1 MKNKSSKIVSII
13 LSVLLLFSVM
23 PTTVFA
29 TDSVVSV
36 TTVSGAVTEYTD
48 IHEAFAFACENA
60 GSTITLLNDIDLGT
74 DEIHIVDCD
83 ITLELNGKTLSGN
96 SLECIW
102 LHRGGKMLIK
112 DSVGSGTIEN
122 TGDDSYAIA
131 NFGELTIE
139 SGTFIGKSAGVF
151 SADRVVIKDGILTGD
166 EYGLL
171 FWLGGSV
178 NINDKC
184 DLDIDAE
191 WLDGKGQ
198 ILGGTFIN
206 GIYIKNW
213 GGYIY
218 DFYEPTLHLLD
229 ILADGYGF
237 FGEDGNE
244 IFATE
249 NQVSITENITVKESE
264 TERPNVAKVELAT
277 GETEYFITIYDAL
290 RYATKWS
297 GRTGAYNP
305 KIVLLEDINIS
316 GQIEFDGWGEA
327 TIDLNGKTIS
337 SSGNITLKAKGCT
350 ITDSIGGGA
359 IINTAEEK
367 GVAIY
372 SSSVTLNNVDV
383 ISNSFAAIY
392 GDFGYKPT
400 VVING
405 GNIYGKEY
413 GIFGCFKL
421 NITDGIIKSESKAI
435 FITWLDGYN
444 NDVYSEVSIS
454 GGTIIG
460 GIECAKKGNLYL
472 LDTLCEGY
480 YFYDIE
486 GNPIELT
493 SNQLSIDETVTIKN
507 RFPVSV
513 TQPDGTTEYFPT
525 VDEGKDKAN
534 EDFGSTL
541 KLLTDILLNS
551 SFDFFGTT
559 TLDLNGKNI
568 AVKGDYDY
576 TVVVD
581 EGASLNIKDSAD
593 NGTIGGGG
601 IAVNGGTLNFNSGT
615 VESSMDGIYNNGG
628 SVTVNGGAISSGEGY
643 DDIFVEGEN
652 TTIVYGGAYEDG
664 FSIGGTTIN
673 EALAD
678 GYVFYNGDGAIEI
691 EDNQKVVNDNVVV
704 YEKTIVTAMSSQI
717 RFNRNDDGSYAGTF
731 DVRTRAKISDA
742 DFKKYIADTNEE
754 AIEKISKVGFVY
766 STADTQFNV
775 ESAKTVAQ
783 DGKVDGFADAP
794 VSYIQ
799 DADGY
804 YMFTCVVTGITEE
817 YLDSGLTAYAYICV
831 DGIWYFF
838 PVEVTAEFG
847 ELYGKYYPMAAETY
861 GWEV

>member
-1 MKNKSSKIVSII
+1 MKKTTNKLLSII

-23 PTTVFA
+23 PMTVLA
-29 TDSVVSV
+29 TGSVASV
-36 TTVSGAVTEYTD
+36 TTVSGSVTEYAD
-48 IHEAFAFACENA
+48 IHDAFAFACENA
-60 GSTITLLNDIDLGT
+60 GSTITLLNDVDLGT

-83 ITLELNGKTLSGN
+83 ITLELNGKTLSSTSN
-96 SLECIW
+96 EVIW

-112 DSVGSGTIEN
+112 DSVGNGTIKN
-122 TGDDSYAIA
+122 TGNDSYAIA

-151 SADRVVIKDGILTGD
+151 TADRVVIKDGTFTGD

-178 NINDKC
+178 NINDNC

-213 GGYIY
+213 GGELF
-218 DFYEPTLHLLD
+218 DFYEPTLYLVD
-229 ILADGYGF
+229 VLADGYGF

-249 NQVSITENITVKESE
+249 YQTSLTENITVKDSE
-264 TERPNVAKVELAT
+264 NERPNVAKVELAT
-277 GETEYFITIYDAL
+277 GETKYFIDLWEAL
-290 RYATKWS
+290 RLADWS
-297 GRTGAYNP
+297 MNSKLTLLKDSETSNVFKVTGYGNFT
-305 KIVLLEDINIS
+305 L
-316 GQIEFDGWGEA
+316 
-327 TIDLNGKTIS
+327 DLNGKVLS
-337 SSGNITLKAKGCT
+337 SSGSTTLELASTSQLPFT
-350 ITDSIGGGA
+350 IIDSIGGGE
-359 IINTAEEK
+359 IRNTAESNGIAINADGGKLVLEDITVTSDSYI
-367 GVAIY
+367 GIY
-372 SSSVTLNNVDV
+372 SADGGSSVT
-383 ISNSFAAIY
+383 
-392 GDFGYKPT
+392 
-400 VVING
+400 ING
-405 GNIYGKEY
+405 GKIYGKEY
-413 GIFGCFKL
+413 GIKGCTKL
-421 NITDGIIKSESKAI
+421 TLTDGEISSDSKAI
-435 FITWLDGYN
+435 FLSWYSNNGYFFRSSTAN
-444 NDVYSEVSIS
+444 IS
-454 GGTIIG
+454 GGTIKG
-460 GIECAKKGNLYL
+460 GIECAKNGNLYL
-472 LDTLCEGY
+472 SDTLCEGY
-480 YFYDIE
+480 YFYDTE
-486 GNPIELT
+486 DNPIELT
-493 SNQLSIDETVTIKN
+493 SNQLSIDETVTVKN

-525 VDEGKDKAN
+525 VDEGKDKA
-534 EDFGSTL
+534 DDSFDSKL

-551 SFDFFGTT
+551 SLDFFGTT

-568 AVKGDYDY
+568 ATNDEYDY

-581 EGASLNIKDSAD
+581 EGASLNIEDSAD

-601 IAVNGGTLNFNSGT
+601 IAVNGGTLNFNSGA
-615 VESSMDGIYNNGG
+615 VESTMDGIYNNGG
-628 SVTVNGGAISSGEGY
+628 SITVNGGAISSGEGY

-678 GYVFYNGDGAIEI
+678 GYVFYNGNGAIEI
-691 EDNQKVVNDNVVV
+691 EDNQKVVSDNVVV

-754 AIEKISKVGFVY
+754 AITKITKVGFVY
-766 STADTQFNV
+766 SRATTKFDV
-775 ESAKTVAQ
+775 DSAKTVAQ
-783 DGKVDGFADAP
+783 GGSVDGFVDAP
-794 VSYIQ
+794 INSIQ

-804 YMFTCVVTGITEE
+804 YMFTCLVTGVTEE
-817 YLDSGLTAYAYICV
+817 DIDNGLTTYAYICIE
-831 DGIWYFF
+831 DTWYFF
-838 PVEVTAEFG
+838 PVEVTAEFS
-847 ELYGKYYPMAAETY
+847 ELFGKYYPLAAEKY
-861 GWEV
+861 GW

>member
-1 MKNKSSKIVSII
+1 MKKTTNKLLSII

-23 PTTVFA
+23 PMTVFA
-29 TDSVVSV
+29 TGSVASV
-36 TTVSGAVTEYTD
+36 TTVSGEVAEYTD

-60 GSTITLLNDIDLGT
+60 SSTITLLRDIDLGT

-83 ITLELNGKTLSGN
+83 ITLELNGKTLSSTSN
-96 SLECIW
+96 EVVW

-112 DSVGSGTIEN
+112 DSVGNGTIKN

-151 SADRVVIKDGILTGD
+151 TADRVVIKDGTFTGD

-178 NINDKC
+178 NINDNC

-237 FGEDGNE
+237 FDEDGNE

-249 NQVSITENITVKESE
+249 YQTSITGNITVKESE
-264 TERPNVAKVELAT
+264 NERPNVAKVELAN
-277 GETEYFITIYDAL
+277 GETEYFIDIFAAF
-290 RYATKWS
+290 RYASGKS
-297 GRTGAYNP
+297 GRIGDYNP
-305 KIVLLEDINIS
+305 KIVLLKDVVLSRTIQYS
-316 GQIEFDGWGEA
+316 GWNRT
-327 TIDLNGKTIS
+327 TIDLNGKTLS
-337 SSGNITLKAKGCT
+337 SSCDVTLDIKGST
-350 ITDSIGGGA
+350 ITDSLGGGA
-359 IINTAEEK
+359 VVNTAEEN
-367 GVAIY
+367 GVAIQG
-372 SSSVTLNNVDV
+372 STLILNNVNV
-383 ISNSFAAIY
+383 ISNSFAAICE
-392 GDFGYKPT
+392 T
-400 VVING
+400 RCRASITING
-405 GNIYGKEY
+405 GSIYGKKY
-413 GIFGCFKL
+413 GICGSL
-421 NITDGIIKSESKAI
+421 DLTITDGVIKSDSTAI
-435 FITWLDGYN
+435 YLANYWLWGDNYL
-444 NDVYSEVSIS
+444 SSFPAKIS

-460 GIECAKKGNLYL
+460 GIQIASGNTFYL
-472 LDTLCEGY
+472 KDIICEGY
-480 YFYDIE
+480 YFYDTE
-486 GNPIELT
+486 DNLIELT
-493 SNQLSIDETVTIKN
+493 EKQSSIDETVTVKN

-525 VDEGKDKAN
+525 VDEGVDKAN
-534 EDFGSTL
+534 KDTDSVL
-541 KLLTDILLNS
+541 KLLKDILLNS
-551 SFDFFGTT
+551 SLVIDGTT
-559 TLDLNGKNI
+559 TLDLNGKKLEI
-568 AVKGDYDY
+568 KDAVSIL
-576 TVVVD
+576 V
-581 EGASLNIKDSAD
+581 ENGASLNIEDSAD
-593 NGTIGGGG
+593 SGTIGGGG

-615 VESSMDGIYNNGG
+615 VESTMDGIYNNGG
-628 SVTVNGGAISSGEGY
+628 SITVNGGAISSGDGY

-652 TTIVYGGAYEDG
+652 STIVYGGAYEDG

-678 GYVFYNGDGAIEI
+678 GYVFYNDDGVIEI
-691 EDNQKVVNDNVVV
+691 EDNQKVVSDNVVV

-717 RFNRNDDGSYAGTF
+717 RFNTNDDGSYAGTF

-766 STADTQFNV
+766 STTETDFNT
-775 ESAKTVAQ
+775 ESAKIVAQ
-783 DGKVDGFADAP
+783 GGKVDGLIDAP
-794 VSYIQ
+794 VSYIV
-799 DADGY
+799 DDDGY
-804 YMFTCVVTGITEE
+804 YMYICMVTGITEE
-817 YLDSGLTAYAYICV
+817 YLENGIITYAYICIE
-831 DGIWYFF
+831 DTWYFF
-838 PVEVTAEFG
+838 PVEVTAEFSD
-847 ELYGKYYPMAAETY
+847 LYYTYYPMAAEQY
-861 GWEV
+861 GW

>member
-1 MKNKSSKIVSII
+1 MKKTTNKFLSII

-23 PTTVFA
+23 PITVFA
-29 TDSVVSV
+29 TGSVASV
-36 TTVSGAVTEYTD
+36 TTALGVNKEYDD

-60 GSTITLLNDIDLGT
+60 GSTITLLSDIDLGT

-83 ITLELNGKTLSGN
+83 IILELNGKTLS
-96 SLECIW
+96 STSDEVIY

-112 DSVGSGTIEN
+112 DSVGSGTIKN
-122 TGDDSYAIA
+122 TGNNSFAIV

-139 SGTFIGKSAGVF
+139 SGTFIGKKSGVF
-151 SADRVVIKDGILTGD
+151 TADKVVIKDGTFTGD

-178 NINDKC
+178 NVDDKC
-184 DLDIDAE
+184 DLDIGAE

-213 GGYIY
+213 GGDIY
-218 DFYEPTLHLLD
+218 DFYEPILYLLD

-249 NQVSITENITVKESE
+249 YQLSITENITVKESKN
-264 TERPNVAKVELAT
+264 ERPNAARVELAN
-277 GETEYFITIYDAL
+277 GEIKYFIDLWEAL
-290 RYATKWS
+290 RLANWS
-297 GRTGAYNP
+297 MNSKLT
-305 KIVLLEDINIS
+305 LLKDSETSKVFKVIGCGNFIL
-316 GQIEFDGWGEA
+316 
-327 TIDLNGKTIS
+327 DLNGKVLS
-337 SSGNITLKAKGCT
+337 SSGNTTLELESNFGLPFT
-350 ITDSIGGGA
+350 IIDSVGGGE
-359 IINTAEEK
+359 IRNTAESNGIAINADVGKLVLEDITVTSASCI
-367 GVAIY
+367 GIY
-372 SSSVTLNNVDV
+372 SADGGSSVT
-383 ISNSFAAIY
+383 
-392 GDFGYKPT
+392 
-400 VVING
+400 ING
-405 GNIYGKEY
+405 GKVYGKEY
-413 GIFGCFKL
+413 GIKGCTKL
-421 NITDGIIKSESKAI
+421 TLTDGVISSDSKAI
-435 FITWLDGYN
+435 FLSWYSNNGYN
-444 NDVYSEVSIS
+444 WRSSKANIS
-454 GGTIIG
+454 GGIIKG
-460 GIECAKKGNLYL
+460 GIECAKNGNLYL
-472 LDTLCEGY
+472 SDTLCEGY
-480 YFYDIE
+480 YFYDTE

-493 SNQLSIDETVTIKN
+493 ANQLSIDGTVTIKN
-507 RFPVSV
+507 RYPVSV

-525 VDEGKDKAN
+525 VDEGKDKAD
-534 EDFGSTL
+534 ESFDSKL

-551 SFDFFGTT
+551 SLDFFGTT

-568 AVKGDYDY
+568 ATNDEYDY
-576 TVVVD
+576 TVIVD
-581 EGASLNIKDSAD
+581 DGASLNIEDSAD
-593 NGTIGGGG
+593 SGTIGGGG
-601 IAVNGGTLNFNSGT
+601 VAVNGGTLNFNNGSI
-615 VESSMDGIYNNGG
+615 ESSMDGIYNNGG
-628 SVTVNGGAISSGEGY
+628 SVTVNGGAISGGEGY

-652 TTIVYGGAYEDG
+652 TTIVYGGTYEDG

-673 EALAD
+673 ETLAD

-691 EDNQKVVNDNVVV
+691 EDNQKVVSDNVVV

-717 RFNRNDDGSYAGTF
+717 RFNTNDDGSYAGTF

-766 STADTQFNV
+766 STSETEFDI

-783 DGKVDGFADAP
+783 GGTVEGFTNAP

-804 YMFTCVVTGITEE
+804 YVFTCIVTGITEE
-817 YLDSGLTAYAYICV
+817 YLDNGITTYAYICIE
-831 DGIWYFF
+831 DTWYFF

-847 ELYGKYYPMAAETY
+847 ELFGKYYPLAAEKY
-861 GWEV
+861 GW

>member
-1 MKNKSSKIVSII
+1 MKKTTNKVLSVI

-23 PTTVFA
+23 PMTVFA
-29 TDSVVSV
+29 TGSVASV
-36 TTVSGAVTEYTD
+36 TTVFGTVTEYAD
-48 IHEAFAFACENA
+48 VHEAFDFACGNA

-83 ITLELNGKTLSGN
+83 ITLELNGKTLS
-96 SLECIW
+96 STSDEVIW

-112 DSVGSGTIEN
+112 DSVSNGTIKN
-122 TGDDSYAIA
+122 TGDNSYAIA

-151 SADRVVIKDGILTGD
+151 TADRVVIKDGTFTGD

-171 FWLGGSV
+171 FWLGGRV
-178 NINDKC
+178 NINDNC

-213 GGYIY
+213 GGELF
-218 DFYEPTLHLLD
+218 DFYEPTLYLLD

-237 FGEDGNE
+237 FDEDGNE

-249 NQVSITENITVKESE
+249 YQTSLTENITVKESE
-264 TERPNVAKVELAT
+264 SERPNVAKVELAT
-277 GETEYFITIYDAL
+277 GEIKYFIDLPQAL
-290 RYATKWS
+290 YFANWS
-297 GRTGAYNP
+297 IDSKITLLKDYETTDTLTVTGYG
-305 KIVLLEDINIS
+305 KCTL
-316 GQIEFDGWGEA
+316 
-327 TIDLNGKTIS
+327 DLNGKTIS
-337 SSGNITLKAKGCT
+337 SSGSKTLKLSSSSKTQFT
-350 ITDSIGGGA
+350 IIDSIGGGA
-359 IINTAEEK
+359 IINTAESD
-367 GVAIY
+367 GIAIY
-372 SSSVTLNNVDV
+372 GSSVALENVDV
-383 ISNSFAAIY
+383 ISNSLAAIY
-392 GDFGYKPT
+392 TGFDYKPT
-400 VVING
+400 ITING

-413 GIFGCFKL
+413 GIFGCFNL
-421 NITDGIIKSESKAI
+421 DITDGVIESDSRAL
-435 FITWLDGYN
+435 FVTWIDGYY
-444 NDVYSEVSIS
+444 NDVYSNVNIS

-460 GIECAKKGNLYL
+460 GIECAKNGNLYL
-472 LDTLCEGY
+472 FDTLCEGY
-480 YFYDIE
+480 YFYDTE
-486 GNPIELT
+486 DNPIELT
-493 SNQLSIDETVTIKN
+493 SRQLYIDETVTVKN

-525 VDEGKDKAN
+525 VDEGKDKAD
-534 EDFGSTL
+534 ESFDSKL

-551 SFDFFGTT
+551 SLDFFGTT

-568 AVKGDYDY
+568 AVNDDYDY

-581 EGASLNIKDSAD
+581 EGATLNIEDSAD

-601 IAVNGGTLNFNSGT
+601 IAVNCGTLNFNGGA
-615 VESSMDGIYNNGG
+615 VESTMDGIYNNGG

-691 EDNQKVVNDNVVV
+691 EDNQKVVSDNVVV

-717 RFNRNDDGSYAGTF
+717 RFNTNDDGSYAGTF

-754 AIEKISKVGFVY
+754 AVEKISKVGFVY
-766 STADTQFNV
+766 STTETEFNID
-775 ESAKTVAQ
+775 SAKTVAK
-783 DGKVDGFADAP
+783 GGSVDGFTDAP

-804 YMFTCVVTGITEE
+804 YMFTCMVTGITEE
-817 YLDSGLTAYAYICV
+817 YLANGITTYAYIC
-831 DGIWYFF
+831 IEETWYFF
-838 PVEVTAEFG
+838 PVEVSAEFS
-847 ELYGKYYPMAAETY
+847 ELFGKYYPLAAEQY
-861 GWEV
+861 GW

>member
-1 MKNKSSKIVSII
+1 MRKAIQQIFSII
-13 LSVLLLFSVM
+13 LSILLSFSVM
-23 PTTVFA
+23 PMTVFA
-29 TDSVVSV
+29 TGSVASV
-36 TTVSGAVTEYTD
+36 TTVSGVVSEYTD

-60 GSTITLLNDIDLGT
+60 GSTITLLSDIDFGT

-83 ITLELNGKTLSGN
+83 ITLELNGKTLS
-96 SLECIW
+96 STSDEVIW

-112 DSVGSGTIEN
+112 DSAGNGTIKN

-151 SADRVVIKDGILTGD
+151 TADRVVIKDGTFTGD

-213 GGYIY
+213 GGELF
-218 DFYEPTLHLLD
+218 DFYEPTLYLLD

-237 FGEDGNE
+237 FDEDGNE

-249 NQVSITENITVKESE
+249 YQTSLTENITVKESE
-264 TERPNVAKVELAT
+264 SERPNVAKVELAT
-277 GETEYFITIYDAL
+277 GEIKYFIDLPQAL
-290 RYATKWS
+290 YFANWS
-297 GRTGAYNP
+297 IDSKITLLKDYETTDTLTVTGYG
-305 KIVLLEDINIS
+305 KCTL
-316 GQIEFDGWGEA
+316 
-327 TIDLNGKTIS
+327 DLNGKTIS
-337 SSGNITLKAKGCT
+337 SSGSKTLKLSSSSKTQFT
-350 ITDSIGGGA
+350 IIDSIGGGA
-359 IINTAEEK
+359 IINTAESD
-367 GVAIY
+367 GIAIY
-372 SSSVTLNNVDV
+372 GSSVALENVDV
-383 ISNSFAAIY
+383 ISNSLAAIHT
-392 GDFGYKPT
+392 GFDYKPT
-400 VVING
+400 ITING

-413 GIFGCFKL
+413 GIFGCFNL
-421 NITDGIIKSESKAI
+421 DITDGVIESDSRAL
-435 FITWLDGYN
+435 FVTWIDGYY
-444 NDVYSEVSIS
+444 NDVYSNVNIS

-460 GIECAKKGNLYL
+460 GIECAKNGNLYL
-472 LDTLCEGY
+472 FDTLCEGY
-480 YFYDIE
+480 YFYDTE
-486 GNPIELT
+486 DNPIELT
-493 SNQLSIDETVTIKN
+493 SRQLYIDETVTVKN

-525 VDEGKDKAN
+525 VDEGKDKAD
-534 EDFGSTL
+534 ESFDSKL

-551 SFDFFGTT
+551 SLDFFGTT
-559 TLDLNGKNI
+559 TLDLNGKKI
-568 AVKGDYDY
+568 AVNDDYDY

-581 EGASLNIKDSAD
+581 EGASLNIEDSAD

-601 IAVNGGTLNFNSGT
+601 IAVNCGTLNFNGGA
-615 VESSMDGIYNNGG
+615 VESTTDGIYNNGG

-691 EDNQKVVNDNVVV
+691 EDNQKVVSDNVVV

-717 RFNRNDDGSYAGTF
+717 RFNTNDDGSYAGTF

-742 DFKKYIADTNEE
+742 DFQKYIAGTNEE
-754 AIEKISKVGFVY
+754 AVEKISKVGFVY
-766 STADTQFNV
+766 STTETKFNID
-775 ESAKTVAQ
+775 SAKTVAQ
-783 DGKVDGFADAP
+783 GGTLDGYTNAP

-804 YMFTCVVTGITEE
+804 YMFTCIVTGIAEE
-817 YLDSGLTAYAYICV
+817 YLDYGLTTYAYICV
-831 DGIWYFF
+831 EDTWYFF
-838 PVEVTAEFG
+838 PIEVTAEFS
-847 ELYGKYYPMAAETY
+847 ELYGKYYPMAADAY
-861 GWEV
+861 GWEI